1 MRKNPMTFSLSTI
14 NALAIILLGL
24 VLPVSTAATN
34 GLTFLIFLI
43 WLFNGN
49 LRLVIL
55 TQQPVALWSLSL
67 FFLIGISFLY
77 TSANWEESA
86 DIFFKYQELFLLPL
100 FVIAFSQLENKKYA
114 WLALLVSI
122 IITLIVSYFY
132 YLGFPISGKAT
143 SNAPAFKNY
152 ITQSIIMVF
161 AAYILILFAFLNKKY
176 RYPALFLAM
185 LALFDTLFLSFGR
198 TGYILFFI
206 LMLLLLWQL
215 FTIHGLISGIVLA
228 IIIAIGLY
236 HFSPTLQHRLIAGFN
251 DIEKYEQGHPENT
264 SLGMRLEY
272 YKYSW
277 ELFKQ
282 SPLIGKGTGGFEKEY
297 AKISPRPTSNP
308 HNEYLMIGTQWGIIG
323 VILFIGML
331 ISLWNMAKVLPLFE
345 GYVAQGLA
353 LTMGVICLFNSALLD
368 FTEAHL
374 FAWLVGLLC
383 SSRLSR

>member
-1 MRKNPMTFSLSTI
+1 MLNIPMTFYFSKI
-14 NALAIILLGL
+14 NFFAIILLGL
-24 VLPVSTAATN
+24 VLPISTAATN
-34 GLTFLIFLI
+34 ALTFLIFLI

-49 LRLVIL
+49 LRLIVL
-55 TQQPVALWSLSL
+55 KQQPVALWSMSL
-67 FFLIGISFLY
+67 FFLIGISLLY
-77 TSANWEESA
+77 TSASWEESA
-86 DIFFKYQELFLLPL
+86 DIFFKYQELFLLAL
-100 FVIAFSQLENKKYA
+100 FLISFSQLETKKYA
-114 WLALLVSI
+114 WIALLVSI
-122 IITLIVSYFY
+122 VITLIVSYFY
-132 YLGFPISGKAT
+132 YLGIPISGKAT

-152 ITQSIIMVF
+152 ITQSIMMIF
-161 AAYILILFAFLNKKY
+161 AAYALILFAFLNQKY

-198 TGYILFFI
+198 TGYVLFFI

-215 FTIHGLISGIVLA
+215 FKAKGLISGIVLA
-228 IIIAIGLY
+228 IIVAIGLY

-277 ELFKQ
+277 ELFKEN
-282 SPLIGKGTGGFEKEY
+282 PLFGKGTGSFEKEY

-308 HNEYLMIGTQWGIIG
+308 HNEYLMIATQWGLIG
-323 VILFIGML
+323 VILFVGML
-331 ISLWNMAKVLPLFE
+331 VSLWNMVKVLPLFE
-345 GYVAQGLA
+345 GYIAQGLA
-353 LTMGVICLFNSALLD
+353 LTMASICLFNSALLD

-383 SSRLSR
+383 SQRSQ

>member
-1 MRKNPMTFSLSTI
+1 MNYYLSKI
-14 NALAIILLGL
+14 NFFAIILLGL
-24 VLPVSTAATN
+24 VLPISTAATN

-55 TQQPVALWSLSL
+55 KQQPVALWSMSL
-67 FFLIGISFLY
+67 FFLMIIGFLY
-77 TSANWEESA
+77 TSSSWKESIN
-86 DIFFKYQELFLLPL
+86 IFFKYQELFLLPL
-100 FVIAFSQLENKKYA
+100 FMIAFSQLKNKKYA
-114 WLALLVSI
+114 WFALLVSI
-122 IITLIVSYFY
+122 VITLIVSYFY
-132 YLGFPISGKAT
+132 FLGVPISGKAT

-152 ITQSIIMVF
+152 ITQSIMMVF
-161 AAYILILFAFLNKKY
+161 AAYILILFAFLNQKY
-176 RYPALFLAM
+176 RYPALFLAI

-215 FTIHGLISGIVLA
+215 FKIRGLISGAVLA
-228 IIIAIGLY
+228 VIIAIGLY
-236 HFSPTLQHRLIAGFN
+236 HFSPTLQHRLIVGFN

-264 SLGMRLEY
+264 SLGIRLEY

-277 ELFKQ
+277 KLFQQ
-282 SPLIGKGTGGFEKEY
+282 SPLFGTGTGSFEKEY
-297 AKISPRPTSNP
+297 TKIAPRLTSNP
-308 HNEYLMIGTQWGIIG
+308 HNEYLLIGTQWGLIG
-323 VILFIGML
+323 IILFVGML
-331 ISLWNMAKVLPLFE
+331 LSLWKMAKFLPLFE

-353 LTMGVICLFNSALLD
+353 LTMASICLVNSALLD

-383 SSRLSR
+383 SQRSQ

>member
-1 MRKNPMTFSLSTI
+1 MNISLSTI
-14 NALAIILLGL
+14 NSFALVLMGL
-24 VLPVSTAATN
+24 VVPISTAATN
-34 GLTFLIFLI
+34 ILTLLVFLS
-43 WLFNGN
+43 WLFKRNPP
-49 LRLVIL
+49 L
-55 TQQPVALWSLSL
+55 TYLKQQPVAWWSISL
-67 FFLIGISFLY
+67 FFLVGIGFLY
-77 TSANWEESA
+77 TSGSWEERS

-100 FVIAFSQLENKKYA
+100 FLSAFYQLENKKYA
-114 WLALLVSI
+114 WFALSASI

-132 YLGFPISGKAT
+132 YLGFPILGKAT

-152 ITQSIIMVF
+152 ITQSIMMVF
-161 AAYILILFAFLNKKY
+161 AAYTLILFAFLNQKY
-176 RYPALFLAM
+176 RYPALFLAI

-215 FTIHGLISGIVLA
+215 FKIRGLLSGIVLA
-228 IIIAIGLY
+228 LIFAIGLY
-236 HFSPTLQHRLIAGFN
+236 HFSPTLQKRLIAGFN
-251 DIEKYEQGHPENT
+251 DIEKYEQGNPENT

-282 SPLIGKGTGGFEKEY
+282 SPLIGKGTGSFEKEY
-297 AKISPRPTSNP
+297 AKIAPRPTANP
-308 HNEYLMIGTQWGIIG
+308 HNEYLMIATQWGLIG
-323 VILFIGML
+323 VILFVGML

-353 LTMGVICLFNSALLD
+353 LTMGSICLFNSALLD

-383 SSRLSR
+383 SQRSP

>member
-1 MRKNPMTFSLSTI
+1 MLNIPMTFYLSKI
-14 NALAIILLGL
+14 NVFAIILLGL
-24 VLPVSTAATN
+24 VLPISTAATN
-34 GLTFLIFLI
+34 GLIFLIFLI
-43 WLFNGN
+43 WLINGN

-55 TQQPVALWSLSL
+55 KQQPVALWSMSL
-67 FFLIGISFLY
+67 FFLIMISFIY
-77 TSANWEESA
+77 TSGSWEESA
-86 DIFFKYQELFLLPL
+86 DIFFKYKELFLLSL
-100 FVIAFSQLENKKYA
+100 FIIAFSPLETKKYA
-114 WLALLVSI
+114 WFALLVSI
-122 IITLIVSYFY
+122 VITLIVSYFY
-132 YLGFPISGKAT
+132 YLGIPISGKAS

-161 AAYILILFAFLNKKY
+161 AAYTLILFAFFNKKY
-176 RYPALFLAM
+176 RFPALFLAI

-215 FTIHGLISGIVLA
+215 FKIRGLISGIVLA
-228 IIIAIGLY
+228 VIVAIGLY

-282 SPLIGKGTGGFEKEY
+282 SPLIGKGTGSFENEY

-308 HNEYLMIGTQWGIIG
+308 HNEYLMIGTQWGLIG
-323 VILFIGML
+323 VILFVGIL
-331 ISLWNMAKVLPLFE
+331 VSLWKMAKVLPLFE
-345 GYVAQGLA
+345 GYVVQGLA
-353 LTMGVICLFNSALLD
+353 LTMASICLVNSALLD

-383 SSRLSR
+383 SQRSQ